1 MKEALFIRRRYTK
14 GVPSLSEMVYK
25 RIRGWTSGWKAA
37 GGGGVGGWGFGWW
50 RCTHSGAYQIW
61 WAPDTLKFQRIK
73 IAACFFLYNV
83 WMFSST
89 FSNYIWICLELLRS
103 LVIILFW
110 FYEKIL
116 QKLPLVFTLCFCQQ
130 SMKLG
135 VPVLARNIPG
145 NSAVIQHGES
155 GLLFD
160 TPQVRHVTQTNCL
173 CCDRY

>member
-1 MKEALFIRRRYTK
+1 
-14 GVPSLSEMVYK
+14 MVYK
-25 RIRGWTSGWKAA
+25 RIRGWTSGWKA
-37 GGGGVGGWGFGWW
+37 GGGGWGGVLGVWLVEV
-50 RCTHSGAYQIW
+50 H
-61 WAPDTLKFQRIK
+61 TLKFQRIK

-110 FYEKIL
+110 FYEKIF

-130 SMKLG
+130 SMNLG

-160 TPQVRHVTQTNCL
+160 TPQVRHVTQTNCFCQL
-173 CCDRY
+173 PLLRSILSNLGVPFFRFFLGPF